1 MANISAQAKTLSV
14 SVTTASST
22 AANLPAVGN
31 TVRIVNEGPNNA
43 YVAISAAG
51 TTATVPTGT
60 AAATETPVLAGTDI
74 ALDIDGMTQMMICA
88 ITATGSAT
96 LRMQVSDGE

>member
-31 TVRIVNEGPNNA
+31 TARLVNEGPNHA

-51 TTATVPTGT
+51 TAATVPTGT
-60 AAATETPVLAGTDI
+60 AAATATPVLAGTDI
-74 ALDIDGMTQMMICA
+74 ALGIDGMTQMMICA
-88 ITATGSAT
+88 ICATGTAT
-96 LRMQVSDGE
+96 LRVQVSDGE